1 MKANWEKVFSSVDDF
16 RATLVRL
23 TLESRGVQ
31 AIIINKKDTAYN
43 NFGEQE
49 VYVNR
54 QDVLPALKIIQDEI
68 RFE

>member
-1 MKANWEKVFSSVDDF
+1 MRKWQKVFSSENDF
-16 RATLVRL
+16 RAELVRL
-23 TLESRGVQ
+23 TLENSGVS
-31 AIIINKKDTAYN
+31 AMIVNKKMTAYN
-43 NFGEQE
+43 NFGELE